1 MSKPVKNKELTHQAP
16 SKGPESSQPS
26 RGSLAP
32 ADGSHQ
38 PAAEP
43 TPPGKQPTA
52 PGSLKAPDTQNNKLK
67 QLEVH
72 R

>member
-1 MSKPVKNKELTHQAP
+1 MSKPVKIKELSHQAP
-16 SKGPESSQPS
+16 SKGPDSSQPS

-32 ADGSHQ
+32 SDGSHQ

-52 PGSLKAPDTQNNKLK
+52 PGSLKAPETHNSKLQ
-67 QLEVH
+67 QL
-72 R
+72 